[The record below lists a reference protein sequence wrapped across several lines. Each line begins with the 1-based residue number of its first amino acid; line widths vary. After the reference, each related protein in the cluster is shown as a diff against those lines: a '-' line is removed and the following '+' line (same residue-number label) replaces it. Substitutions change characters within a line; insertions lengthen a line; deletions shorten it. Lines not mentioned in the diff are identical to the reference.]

1 MAFKIMENFH
11 KYWTQ
16 KHGIMGVAPVLDP
29 QYKMKLLEYYFP
41 LLYGDE
47 VANMEIDRIQKIFY
61 DLITE

>member
-16 KHGIMGVAPVLDP
+16 KHGIMGVAAVLDP